1 MLIENTKKLKKDWL
15 VIDYENYAERI
26 KPLFELDMKDD
37 VRISVK
43 KGKMTAY
50 KIRKTKFSQL
60 NDKRIYFPNG
70 IVSLPFGHLSLK
82 EVDEHKK
89 NNGQRI
95 EKYF

>member
-1 MLIENTKKLKKDWL
+1 
-15 VIDYENYAERI
+15 
-26 KPLFELDMKDD
+26 
-37 VRISVK
+37 
-43 KGKMTAY
+43 MTAY

-70 IVSLPFGHLSLK
+70 IVSLPSGHLSLK